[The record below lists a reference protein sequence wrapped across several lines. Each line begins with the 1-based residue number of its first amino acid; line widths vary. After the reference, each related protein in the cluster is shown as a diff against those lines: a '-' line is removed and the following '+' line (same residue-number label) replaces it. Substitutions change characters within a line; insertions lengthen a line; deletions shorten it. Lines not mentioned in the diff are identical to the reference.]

1 MVGIT
6 KLITTIPNTTT
17 CCGSLRHSW
26 IYSNQQQWSIA
37 GPLATTPLP
46 VFWISEPPCIL
57 PRSNRKRSLSTWQKT
72 AVPKFR
78 GSFNAWKWR
87 WCSNHVR
94 CAKLFSEHPHLFGH
108 RVTLNMLPPAST
120 IHTYIYIIITYI
132 IITTF
137 SSARSWFL
145 RWWGLLVRDASTSS
159 SQPSRHSRT
168 GKCRRVQYDQ
178 PTTNNGD
185 TRLVYGNHGNHWQM
199 GISWEQKGKY
209 WDNRGIQW
217 GISGIYLY
225 NKI

>member
-1 MVGIT
+1 MEMKMMFKSCAMCKVFFRAS
-6 KLITTIPNTTT
+6 P
-17 CCGSLRHSW
+17 
-26 IYSNQQQWSIA
+26 SIW
-37 GPLATTPLP
+37 TPRN
-46 VFWISEPPCIL
+46 VKYAAPCI
-57 PRSNRKRSLSTWQKT
+57 NNT
-72 AVPKFR
+72 
-78 GSFNAWKWR
+78 
-87 WCSNHVR
+87 H
-94 CAKLFSEHPHLFGH
+94 
-108 RVTLNMLPPAST
+108 
-120 IHTYIYIIITYI
+120 IYIYIIITYI